1 MDIMFD
7 MFSNQ
12 NNSKQLIVQGN
23 CNQFLCT
30 IIDII
35 LMKKQ
40 FSILLLLFPLV
51 AFAQKEDY
59 NWTIANKRIDFNY
72 SPPKIT
78 ETSVSILAYN
88 LSCFSDMEGN
98 YLFRYGGNK
107 LLDANDKVLH
117 TNIGSLM
124 HSPSLI
130 PFPYDNKKTLFFY
143 ADTNVGLC
151 CAVINNDNPSEIHV
165 IKTSQRGKYDFTFVQ
180 QKNTKNIW
188 FLHSKDDKIEISLIT
203 KDGFSS
209 PSVLDLPYNVSNS
222 TVSQDNDRII
232 FSDRGNSVLY
242 IFDNVNGVFTK
253 LYEFGLFAQC
263 EFSKSGK
270 YIYNIE
276 QNDANTCDVVRYDIK
291 NATDETTLFSTK
303 YIIGQI
309 PTQEPRPPKL
319 GPDGNIYIN
328 VGTHLYAIY
337 DCDTESAY
345 VKSNVVNF
353 DKTIDYLPY
362 TFHYTFENTEDNPC
376 PSEPE
381 TPSSDLTAVC
391 ASQTKTY
398 RVATPEP
405 NVIYH
410 WTITGGTTDK
420 TIGNDISV
428 QWQDTEGDGVVAVY
442 GEDPETHCVSETVT
456 YNIKIHKS
464 PSASF
469 DNAIACH
476 GQPLKILSSGDA
488 PFDIS
493 YTIDGEE
500 HSIKTT
506 ENSYQ
511 LPDVPGKYVITKI
524 KDASCETVPT
534 ANNAAEIAPKMKTLR
549 IVEE

>member
-1 MDIMFD
+1 M
-7 MFSNQ
+7 
-12 NNSKQLIVQGN
+12 
-23 CNQFLCT
+23 
-30 IIDII
+30 
-35 LMKKQ
+35 
-40 FSILLLLFPLV
+40 
-51 AFAQKEDY
+51 
-59 NWTIANKRIDFNY
+59 
-72 SPPKIT
+72 
-78 ETSVSILAYN
+78 
-88 LSCFSDMEGN
+88 
-98 YLFRYGGNK
+98 
-107 LLDANDKVLH
+107 
-117 TNIGSLM
+117 
-124 HSPSLI
+124 
-130 PFPYDNKKTLFFY
+130 
-143 ADTNVGLC
+143 
-151 CAVINNDNPSEIHV
+151 
-165 IKTSQRGKYDFTFVQ
+165 
-180 QKNTKNIW
+180 
-188 FLHSKDDKIEISLIT
+188 
-203 KDGFSS
+203 
-209 PSVLDLPYNVSNS
+209 
-222 TVSQDNDRII
+222 
-232 FSDRGNSVLY
+232 
-242 IFDNVNGVFTK
+242 NGVFTK